1 MLDESIIGI
10 ESDMD
15 FVILEISFLSCEVQ
29 KFKKQEI
36 HISEQYTNCPV
47 QKFRNCSFFHGP
59 HTRTLQLR
67 VKYLFQSYEG

>member
-36 HISEQYTNCPV
+36 CTYI
-47 QKFRNCSFFHGP
+47 
-59 HTRTLQLR
+59 
-67 VKYLFQSYEG
+67 